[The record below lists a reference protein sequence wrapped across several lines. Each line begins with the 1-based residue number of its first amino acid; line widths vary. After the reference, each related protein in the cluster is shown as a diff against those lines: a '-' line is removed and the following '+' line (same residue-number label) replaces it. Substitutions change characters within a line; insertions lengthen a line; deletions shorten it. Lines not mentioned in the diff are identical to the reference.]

1 MKPGRAMWYQ
11 MLINV
16 KVTPRTSRDEIVG
29 LKDDVWQIRVKAP
42 PVEGRANDALLQL
55 LGKALK
61 LKASDLA
68 IVRGHTSRRKTVA
81 VSGLSE
87 AEINGRLSSSYGG

>member
-1 MKPGRAMWYQ
+1 

-16 KVTPRTSRDEIVG
+16 KVTPGASRDEITG
-29 LKDDVWQIRVKAP
+29 QKEGVWQVRVKAP
-42 PVEGRANDALLQL
+42 PVEGRANYAMLQL

-61 LKASDLA
+61 LKTSDVS
-68 IVRGHTSRRKTVA
+68 IIRGHSSRRKTVA

-87 AEINGRLSSSYGG
+87 TEVSERLSSSSAS

>member
-1 MKPGRAMWYQ
+1 

-16 KVTPRTSRDEIVG
+16 KVTPGASKDEITG
-29 LKDDVWQIRVKAP
+29 LKEGVWQVRVKAP
-42 PVEGRANDALLQL
+42 PVEGRANYALLQL

-61 LKASDLA
+61 LRISDIS
-68 IVRGHTSRRKTVA
+68 IVRGHSSRRKIVA

-87 AEINGRLSSSYGG
+87 TEVKERLSSSSAS